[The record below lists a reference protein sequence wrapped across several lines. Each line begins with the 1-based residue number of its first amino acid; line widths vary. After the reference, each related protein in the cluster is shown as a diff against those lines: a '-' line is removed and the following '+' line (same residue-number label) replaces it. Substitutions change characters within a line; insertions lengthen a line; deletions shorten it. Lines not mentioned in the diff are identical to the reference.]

1 MTPSSIANIPSR
13 HPGQRGDVTPLL
25 RLVAGLLKV
34 QPPTEAEWEAIGT
47 ALTIGDGP
55 VDELVEWMR
64 TVGMG
69 TARPLFDRAS
79 ADRIGSLVDPPGPLR
94 AFFELV
100 ETPPSWVDWER
111 IALGQRTFQRGGAD
125 GVYLTRNVPY
135 LGGFAA
141 SGINRTLVLTKTG
154 QSGATG
160 GGQRF
165 AESLQWGLDVIGGE
179 LRPGGSGYRSTLQVR
194 LIHGLVRGHVAA
206 LPQWRPGEWGVPV
219 NQTDMAATMLG
230 ALYAPVVASLAMGL
244 IYTPRELDAI
254 AHVARYTG
262 WLMGIEERYLPGS
275 FRDATRQL
283 YHYFMALSSPD
294 ETSRQ
299 LAQPMAA
306 DPLAWHYPRLAPLR
320 RRIAWAQHLSI
331 ARAYLGNARM
341 RELGLPTYM
350 PPWYPALR
358 LPVNLTRSG
367 LALALP
373 GGRDRQARAGLRRQR
388 AFVRTLTGPK
398 AAVIGESAS
407 YVGRAA

>member
-1 MTPSSIANIPSR
+1 MAPSPIADIPAR
-13 HPGQRGDVTPLL
+13 HPGQRADVTPLL
-25 RLVAGLLKV
+25 ALVARLLGV
-34 QPPTEAEWEAIGT
+34 PPPTDAQWQAIGT
-47 ALTIGDGP
+47 ALTIGDPP
-55 VDELVEWMR
+55 VDELVRWMR
-64 TVGMG
+64 RVGMG
-69 TARPLFDRAS
+69 TSRPLFDRAVAGGIDS
-79 ADRIGSLVDPPGPLR
+79 IADPPGPLR
-94 AFFELV
+94 AFFRLTES
-100 ETPPSWVDWER
+100 PPAWVDWER

-165 AESLQWGLDVIGGE
+165 AESLQWGLDVVGGG
-179 LRPGGSGYRSTLQVR
+179 LRPGESGYRSTLHVR

-206 LPQWRPGEWGVPV
+206 LPQWRPGDWGVPV

-230 ALYAPVVASLAMGL
+230 ALYAPVVASMAMGM
-244 IYTPRELDAI
+244 IYTPGELDAA
-254 AHVARYTG
+254 AHVARYAG

-283 YHYFMALSSPD
+283 YYYFMALSSPD

-306 DPLAWHYPRLAPLR
+306 DPLSWHYPHLAPLR

-331 ARAYLGNARM
+331 ARAYLGSARM

-350 PPWYPALR
+350 PPWYPALK

-373 GGRDRQARAGLRRQR
+373 GGRNRQARSGLRRQR
-388 AFVRTLTGPK
+388 AFVHTLTGPK
-398 AAVIGESAS
+398 TAVIGESAS